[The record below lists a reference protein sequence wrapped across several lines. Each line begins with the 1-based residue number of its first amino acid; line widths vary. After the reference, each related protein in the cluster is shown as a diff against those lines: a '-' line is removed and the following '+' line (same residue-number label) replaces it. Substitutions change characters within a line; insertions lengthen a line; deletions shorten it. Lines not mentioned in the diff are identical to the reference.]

1 MSNLRHA
8 YFNWCPVG
16 HLPGCRRPA
25 WDVQTLRLE
34 RPGGMSELG
43 MRAVCWSCGTVH
55 DLTAHIA
62 PDTDPNPD
70 VDVNEMRSEAHLR
83 LTATWVTG
91 YGQPALRSAGLWL
104 HPGPAVLRRI
114 GTPPDPV
121 GYLVT
126 TTPAVPRT
134 ATDVA
139 GVITRRRGPRGGVV
153 WSAGVGYDPP
163 TATRHGLPSRTAGA
177 RWIAA
182 TITAQTTRP

>member
-8 YFNWCPVG
+8 YLNWRPIG

-25 WDVQTLRLE
+25 WDVQTLTVE

-43 MRAVCWSCGTVH
+43 MRAVCWSCATVH
-55 DLTAHIA
+55 NLTAHIA
-62 PDTDPNPD
+62 PDTDSG
-70 VDVNEMRSEAHLR
+70 VEEMWSEAHLR

-91 YGQPALRSAGLWL
+91 YGQPALWSAGLWL

-126 TTPAVPRT
+126 ATPATPRT
-134 ATDVA
+134 AADVA
-139 GVITRRRGPRGGVV
+139 GFITRSRGARGGVV
-153 WSAGVGYDPP
+153 WSAGVGYDLP
-163 TATRHGLPSRTAGA
+163 TATRHGLPSRGAAA
-177 RWIAA
+177 RWIAI
-182 TITAQTTRP
+182 TITA

>member
-8 YFNWCPVG
+8 YLNWRPVG

-34 RPGGMSELG
+34 RPGGVSELG

-70 VDVNEMRSEAHLR
+70 VDEMRSEADLR

-121 GYLVT
+121 GYLLT
-126 TTPAVPRT
+126 ATPAVPRT

-139 GVITRRRGPRGGVV
+139 GVITRGRGARGGTV
-153 WSAGVGYDPP
+153 WAAGVGYDPP
-163 TATRHGLPSRTAGA
+163 TAARHGLPSRGAAA

-182 TITAQTTRP
+182 AIAAQTPHS